1 MAIERFYTPGLAQI
15 AYGVADPD
23 HNVAAIIDPR
33 RDVGVYLEWA
43 SDHGLAIVA
52 VLETH
57 VHADFASGARELAT
71 ATGATVYAG
80 RLGATEFPHNPLD
93 DGDVVPIGR
102 LRLNAL
108 WTPGHTPEHVSYLL
122 FDPVQ
127 GNEPLALFSGDVLFA
142 GEIGRPDLLGAEKTG
157 ELVNQLYDTV
167 FARLALL
174 PDEVVVYP
182 GHGAGSPCGKK
193 IGDAAQTTIG
203 QEKLFNYAFQ
213 ARSRADFVR
222 RVMEGMPRPPAYYPT
237 MKRINKTGPALIRD
251 LPAGEPFTAKVV
263 RERQANGALV
273 IDTREA
279 AAFAA
284 GHIPDAINV
293 GLGANFAI
301 WAGWL
306 TPYNRDVV
314 LVLPDDAAY
323 AGARTELRRIGID
336 NVVGFLEDGFAAWR
350 RLGFPVAALEEIPV
364 STLARRLANPGG
376 AVRVLDVRDEVEWA
390 AGHIPGAVNL
400 SAGTLATGGKI
411 RVAPDET
418 VAVICGTGYRSSVAA
433 SLLKQRGLRQV
444 ITVPGGMEAWTEA
457 GLRTAN

>member
-15 AYGVADPD
+15 AYGVADPVQK
-23 HNVAAIIDPR
+23 VAAIIDPR
-33 RDVGVYLEWA
+33 RDVGVYLDWA
-43 SDHGLAIVA
+43 NDNGHAIVA

-57 VHADFASGARELAT
+57 VHADFVSGARELAA

-80 RLGATEFPHNPLD
+80 RLGATELPHQPLD
-93 DGDVVPIGR
+93 DGDLVPIGR
-102 LRLNAL
+102 MSLAAL

-122 FDPVQ
+122 FDPTQ
-127 GNEPLALFSGDVLFA
+127 SNEPLALFSGDILFA
-142 GEIGRPDLLGAEKTG
+142 GEIGRPDLLGPEKTG
-157 ELVNQLYDTV
+157 ELVDQLYDTV

-203 QEKLFNYAFQ
+203 QEKRFNYAFQ

-222 RVMEGMPRPPAYYPT
+222 SVMEGMPRPPAYYPT
-237 MKRINKTGPALIRD
+237 MKRINKNGPALSRD
-251 LPAGEPFTAKVV
+251 LPLGEPLTAKDV

-273 IDTREA
+273 IDAREPA
-279 AAFAA
+279 DFAA

-293 GLGANFAI
+293 GLGASFAI

-306 TPYNRDVV
+306 TPYDRAVV
-314 LVLPDDAAY
+314 LVLPNDAAFE
-323 AGARTELRRIGID
+323 GARTELWRIGID
-336 NVVGFLEDGFAAWR
+336 NVAGYLEGGVAAWSR
-350 RLGFPVAALEEIPV
+350 DEFPAATLEEMPV
-364 STLARRLANPGG
+364 STLARRLAKPSD
-376 AVRVLDVRDEVEWA
+376 AVQVLDVRDEVEWA
-390 AGHIPGAVNL
+390 AGHVPGAVNV
-400 SAGTLATGGKI
+400 SAGTLATGGDV
-411 RVAPDET
+411 RFGPEEA

-444 ITVPGGMEAWTEA
+444 ITVPGGMEAWTAA
-457 GLRTAN
+457 GLRTAS